1 MALAQAWLWFIGMLI
16 FSIALHELGLRGMPR
31 RTMISQAAYFQPEWK
46 ALLPWVGVGG
56 TLLFLSGVL
65 YLLNL
70 LLTVTVSRRPAPS
83 MPEFAQPHSPAEEGP
98 AVLDRLRP
106 WMVVAVLMIIIAYG
120 PTLARLI
127 GGASFNAPGFRVW

>member
-1 MALAQAWLWFIGMLI
+1 
-16 FSIALHELGLRGMPR
+16 MPR

-70 LLTVTVSRRPAPS
+70 LLTVTMSRRPAPG
-83 MPEFAQPHSPAEEGP
+83 MPEFAQPQSPAEEGP
-98 AVLDRLRP
+98 AVLDRLQP

-120 PTLARLI
+120 PTLARLV

>member
-1 MALAQAWLWFIGMLI
+1 MLI
-16 FSIALHELGLRGMPR
+16 FSITLHELGLRGMPR

-70 LLTVTVSRRPAPS
+70 LLTVTASRRPAPS
-83 MPEFAQPHSPAEEGP
+83 MPEFAQPRSPAEEGP